1 MREGQQQVLR
11 ATFESIRKSVR
22 ELVGRKMDRLAHEF
36 HDTHNM
42 KVREEIEQLAG
53 IVCVVIRRLH

>member
-1 MREGQQQVLR
+1 MLR
-11 ATFESIRKSVR
+11 ATFESTRKSVR

-53 IVCVVIRRLH
+53 LYGELKKSGSKSILA